1 MQEAP
6 KHSWKDFL
14 RLIFKSKLP
23 WHLYILSFIALI
35 ASTTITLGLP
45 KVMQRIFDGE
55 IFDFSLVSQY
65 FILMLGSIILIGI
78 SAFLHSITNP
88 IAQRNIQYTIWPK
101 LMRMPMRD
109 YTKQPS
115 LQLISRVT
123 IDPGFIDNAV
133 VEFQTMLNA
142 TFGLVGS
149 FVIMYGMNAKLTFA
163 LLPIIPYILIVSLI
177 VGHLTQKTQARV
189 QTRFSALTAF
199 FAERLPKIRLIKSF
213 GKESSEIEEGAEVIQ
228 AQYGADK
235 RRALVDLLAEP
246 LMKSVQGIILGI
258 VLIYGG
264 ILVDNGELKVS
275 DIIAFYL
282 YVQGIHMHVL
292 KYGIFWQTTK
302 EAKGAS
308 EKISNILRSNDEIM
322 QRDESFDA
330 ARDQSNGDIILENVS
345 FSYTDR
351 NVLQD
356 MNLTIPEGQVT
367 AVVGPSG
374 SGKSTVFSIIE
385 RMYEPNVGRVLVGDT
400 PAEKVHLD
408 DWRSSI
414 AFVSQSTPLLS
425 GTIRDNITY
434 GIEREVSDDE
444 VIEAAKWA
452 AALEFIEDSPDG
464 LDTEV
469 GEFGSR
475 LSGGQR
481 QRVAIAR
488 AFIMNP
494 DYLLL
499 DEATSSLDASSE
511 SQVEEAISNLMK
523 NRTTVMI
530 SHDLKYVRNADQII
544 VIDQGKVNG
553 SGTHKELLK
562 ENELYK
568 HLVDIQQQKDARLK
582 LGFEH

>member
-23 WHLYILSFIALI
+23 WHLYILGFIALI

-45 KVMQRIFDGE
+45 KVMQQIFDGE
-55 IFDFSLVSQY
+55 IFDFSIVSKY
-65 FILMLGSIILIGI
+65 FILMAFSIVLIGI
-78 SAFLHSITNP
+78 SALLQSVTNP

-101 LMRMPMRD
+101 LMRMPMRE

-115 LQLISRVT
+115 LPLISRVT
-123 IDPGFIDNAV
+123 VDPAFIDSAII
-133 VEFQTMLNA
+133 EFQTMLNA

-199 FAERLPKIRLIKSF
+199 FAERLPKIRLVKSF
-213 GKESSEIEEGAEVIQ
+213 GKEALEIEEGAEVIQ
-228 AQYGADK
+228 EQYEADK

-246 LMKSVQGIILGI
+246 LMRSVQGIILGI

-264 ILVDNGELKVS
+264 ILAGKGEITIS
-275 DIIAFYL
+275 EIIAFYL

-292 KYGIFWQTTK
+292 KYGIFWQTVK

-308 EKISNILRSNDEIM
+308 EKISNILSSKDEVLE
-322 QRDESFDA
+322 REDSFDA
-330 ARDQSNGDIILENVS
+330 ARDRSNGDIILENVS
-345 FSYTDR
+345 FSYTNR

-385 RMYEPNVGRVLVGDT
+385 RMYEPNVGRVLVGNT

-425 GTIRDNITY
+425 GSIRDNITY
-434 GIEREVSDDE
+434 GIDREVSDDE
-444 VIEAAKWA
+444 VREAAKWA
-452 AALEFIEDSPDG
+452 AALDFIEESPDG
-464 LDTEV
+464 FETEV

-481 QRVAIAR
+481 QRIAIAR
-488 AFIMNP
+488 AFMMNP

-499 DEATSSLDASSE
+499 DEATSSLDATSE
-511 SQVEEAISNLMK
+511 SQVEEAINNLMK

-544 VIDQGKVNG
+544 VIDEGKVDG
-553 SGTHKELLK
+553 SGTHKQLLK
-562 ENELYK
+562 DNGLYK
-568 HLVDIQQQKDARLK
+568 HLVEIQQQKDA
-582 LGFEH
+582 